1 MTLDGVVAFWK
12 SVQNI
17 PNLQSSYIG
26 QILEQFKGPKRGCTV
41 SVQISLV

>member
-1 MTLDGVVAFWK
+1 MTLDGFVAFWK

-17 PNLQSSYIG
+17 PNLKTSYIG
-26 QILEQFKGPKRGCTV
+26 PILEQLKGPKRGCTV